1 MRIER
6 FPCNVLSPLIHKA
19 LWETRGEE
27 GRLACYSERL
37 VHENRMERRSAIES
51 ECNQNIW
58 KTHRNIDTHK
68 SSDLW
73 TVVAKCDS
81 FSIPTNGTVVD
92 EGADVFKSAVLAH
105 EVMQVIA
112 VRVI

>member
-1 MRIER
+1 MLAIAKDWFTVTEWKEDK
-6 FPCNVLSPLIHKA
+6 PLK
-19 LWETRGEE
+19 W
-27 GRLACYSERL
+27 
-37 VHENRMERRSAIES
+37 
-51 ECNQNIW
+51 NQNIW
-58 KTHRNIDTHK
+58 ETYWDIDTHE

-81 FSIPTNGTVVD
+81 FSIPANGTVVD

-112 VRVI
+112 VRII